1 MGTQLGNVTKVY
13 GHKQNTTVT
22 NLNGEAILNSSYL
35 KENTLIIS
43 SPQTINKEDI
53 GTYSLFVTE
62 FKRRRSYNTSFQKQT
77 V

>member
-53 GTYSLFVTE
+53 GTYSLFVTDSE
-62 FKRRRSYNTSFQKQT
+62 GKPVRLSYTIQP
-77 V
+77 